1 MDTENTR
8 RAIINN
14 KDKIEKALYDNKFN
28 KTRKK
33 PKQLNPYEILEVTEN
48 ASEKEIKDSFRKL
61 AKKYHPDKNNT
72 KEAKSIFSQILSAY
86 EFLKSN
92 DFKPISKESDY
103 NIIDYDNVMDIYKKY
118 EKEGMFD
125 GDYSDY
131 KKGQFLWNSFRK
143 KP

>member
-1 MDTENTR
+1 M
-8 RAIINN
+8 
-14 KDKIEKALYDNKFN
+14 
-28 KTRKK
+28 
-33 PKQLNPYEILEVTEN
+33 NPYKILEVPEN
-48 ASEKEIKDSFRKL
+48 ASEKEIKNSFRKL

-92 DFKPISKESDY
+92 DFKPTSQESDY

-118 EKEGMFD
+118 EKEGMCE

-143 KP
+143 RPN

>member
-1 MDTENTR
+1 M
-8 RAIINN
+8 
-14 KDKIEKALYDNKFN
+14 
-28 KTRKK
+28 
-33 PKQLNPYEILEVTEN
+33 NPYDILNVPEN
-48 ASEKEIKDSFRKL
+48 ATEKEIKDSFRKL

-72 KEAKSIFSQILSAY
+72 AEAKSFFSKILSAY

-92 DFKPISKESDY
+92 DFKPTSKESDY
-103 NIIDYDNVMDIYKKY
+103 NIIDYKDVMDIYYKY

-143 KP
+143 KPN

>member
-1 MDTENTR
+1 M
-8 RAIINN
+8 
-14 KDKIEKALYDNKFN
+14 
-28 KTRKK
+28 
-33 PKQLNPYEILEVTEN
+33 NPYEILEVSKN
-48 ASEKEIKDSFRKL
+48 ASEKEIKASFRKL

-72 KEAKSIFSQILSAY
+72 EEAKLIFSQILGAY

-92 DFKPISKESDY
+92 DFKLKIKASDY
-103 NIIDYDNVMDIYKKY
+103 NIINYDNVMDIYKKY

-131 KKGQFLWNSFRK
+131 KKGKFLWNSFRK